1 MIGSRPTPY
10 VECMDDGA
18 TKLIT
23 ARSPRRGRWSARLR
37 RIAPWFLVGIAAVLA
52 VLWGWTA
59 LTSHHSTPW
68 YNDWLVILVLYAVF
82 VALSAPKIVF
92 PHLRRSPA
100 PEPESSIVRTA
111 TAYLVAFF
119 GGIWILG
126 FPMQYSV
133 ISPVAAITEIGDD
146 EVAIISYNR
155 VGPRG
160 LLQMAFGMES
170 ERVAAVDLA
179 TGHHLWD
186 VQNSDQAFSASSV
199 LGVDDG
205 YAYVESPAGI
215 RAFALADGSV
225 DESRRPSEEIA
236 QGWTVDDAD
245 PSGSMSTAAFGDRF
259 VSIENGT
266 LSISDD
272 EETWE
277 AIGPVGANDI
287 DTEVTIVTDP
297 IVHRH
302 STLTVYDDEYWRE
315 EAQAL
320 GGDYLVIQEE
330 SYRSW
335 GQYDRVLRTVDAA
348 SGRVIDEIAI
358 PQRVRGGMT
367 APTGTSI
374 VMLETPMMSTTD
386 LIIVSADGTIA
397 RSTIGRTGFFSE
409 AL

>member
-1 MIGSRPTPY
+1 MEEVR
-10 VECMDDGA
+10 
-18 TKLIT
+18 T
-23 ARSPRRGRWSARLR
+23 AQTTVRAPQRGRWSGGLR
-37 RIAPWFLVGIAAVLA
+37 RIAPWALIGIAAALVA
-52 VLWGWTA
+52 LWGWTA

-82 VALSAPKIVF
+82 VALAAPRIVF

-100 PEPESSIVRTA
+100 PEPGSSIARTT

-126 FPMQYSV
+126 FPMQYSE
-133 ISPVAAITEIGDD
+133 ISPVATITEIGDD

-179 TGHHLWD
+179 TGHHIWD
-186 VQNSDQAFSASSV
+186 VQNSDQAYSKSSV

-205 YAYVESPAGI
+205 YVYVENPVGI
-215 RAFALADGSV
+215 RAFRLGDGAV
-225 DESRRPSEEIA
+225 DESRRPSDEIS

-245 PSGSMSTAAFGDRF
+245 PSGTMITAAFGDMF
-259 VSIENGT
+259 VSVENGT

-277 AIGPVGANDI
+277 AVGPVGANDI

-315 EAQAL
+315 QAQAV
-320 GGDYLVIQEE
+320 GGDYIVIQEE

-335 GQYDRVLRTVDAA
+335 GQYDRMIRTVDAT
-348 SGRVIDEIAI
+348 SGRVIDEIAT
-358 PQRVRGGMT
+358 PERVRGGMT

-386 LIIVSADGTIA
+386 LIIVSAEGTIS